1 MKRIYH
7 SIALPALIASIAFL
21 IGCSKAGAQHNS
33 HPNTQSA
40 KADKGGHH
48 WNYKNMEWD
57 KEGFPDC
64 GGKQQSPINIIKNNA
79 VKDAT
84 LTALTFSYAAS
95 TSINELDNG
104 HTLQVANSDANS
116 ISVNGN
122 SYQLLQLHFHAGS
135 EHQID
140 GKQFPME
147 IHFVHKNSSTN
158 KITVVGVMV
167 SEGAANAQV
176 AKIFDNWP
184 SVADST
190 FKTNKTVSLD
200 SLLPAGKEYYTYPGS
215 LTTPPC
221 TEGLQW
227 VILKQS
233 ITMSHSQIEY
243 FKKHYNGNFRPVQA
257 LNGRVVK
264 TK

>member
-7 SIALPALIASIAFL
+7 LSLLPALIASIVFL
-21 IGCSKAGAQHNS
+21 MSCGNADAQHNS
-33 HPNTQSA
+33 QPNTQSV
-40 KADKGGHH
+40 KAGKNEHH
-48 WNYKNMEWD
+48 WNYKNIEWV

-64 GGKQQSPINIIKNNA
+64 GGMQQSPINIIKNNA
-79 VKDAT
+79 VKDTT

-95 TSINELDNG
+95 TSLNELDNG
-104 HTLQVANSDANS
+104 HTLQLANTDANS
-116 ISVNGN
+116 VTVNGS
-122 SYQLLQLHFHAGS
+122 SYNLLQLHFHAGS

-158 KITVVGVMV
+158 KIIVIGVMV
-167 SEGAANAQV
+167 SEGAANLEV
-176 AKIFDNWP
+176 SKIFESWP
-184 SVADST
+184 FVADST
-190 FKTNKTVSLD
+190 FKINKTISLD
-200 SLLPAGKEYYTYPGS
+200 SLLPTSKEYYTYPGS

-227 VILKQS
+227 FVLKHS
-233 ITMSHSQIEY
+233 ITMSHSQIQY
-243 FKKHYNGNFRPVQA
+243 FKKHYNEDFRPVQA
-257 LNGRVVK
+257 LNGRIVK

>member
-1 MKRIYH
+1 MKRTYH
-7 SIALPALIASIAFL
+7 LIALPALIASIAFL
-21 IGCSKAGAQHNS
+21 ISCRNADAQHNS
-33 HPNTQSA
+33 QPNTQSA
-40 KADKGGHH
+40 KAGKDEHH
-48 WNYKNMEWD
+48 WNYKNVEWV

-64 GGKQQSPINIIKNNA
+64 GGMQQSPINIINSHA

-84 LTALTFSYAAS
+84 LTALTFSYATS
-95 TSINELDNG
+95 TSLNELDNG
-104 HTLQVANSDANS
+104 HTLQLANSDANS
-116 ISVNGN
+116 VTVNGN
-122 SYQLLQLHFHAGS
+122 SYKLLQLHFHAGS

-147 IHFVHKNSSTN
+147 IHFVHKNFSTN

-167 SEGAANAQV
+167 TEGSANPEI

-184 SVADST
+184 AVADST
-190 FKTNKTVSLD
+190 FKINRTVSLD
-200 SLLPAGKEYYTYPGS
+200 SLLPASKEYYTYPGS

-227 VILKQS
+227 FVLKHS
-233 ITMSHSQIEY
+233 ITMSHSQIQY
-243 FKKHYNGNFRPVQA
+243 FKKHYNEDFRPVQA
-257 LNGRVVK
+257 LNGRIVK